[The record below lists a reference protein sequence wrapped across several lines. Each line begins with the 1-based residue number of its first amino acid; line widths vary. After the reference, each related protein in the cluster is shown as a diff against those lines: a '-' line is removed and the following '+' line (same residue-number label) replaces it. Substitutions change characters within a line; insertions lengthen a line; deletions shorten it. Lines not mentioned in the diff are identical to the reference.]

1 MPKRVTFIHA
11 ADLHLGAPFRGL
23 RALSDTWADR
33 LLRAIPE
40 SYDRVIEAALDN
52 DVDFVVMP
60 GDIFDS
66 ARASFG
72 DYVHFFEGL
81 RRLDEAGIPAYL
93 CTGNHDPFTSWKQDF
108 FAFPPNTF
116 MFSADKPSFEVYER
130 DGEPL
135 VLLGGRGYYNQTWP
149 FDRDIAEGVTRAAA
163 EEATGIASAPF
174 AVGVLHTGLNLDN
187 TKAPTD
193 PAKLMR
199 AGMDYWA
206 LGHIHKRYAVPED
219 NPTLV
224 FSGCIQG
231 RDINETGER
240 GVCKVTLAQ
249 GAPNEIEF
257 IPTASVVWQKMRVD
271 ATDCASIAEVGEKIM
286 RELFRE
292 NGHSHCEEMCVRI
305 ELVGKTALHRFLES
319 PAVLADLRKSINDA
333 YAFFFCDALIDR
345 TEMPIDKEALANE
358 GLFPAALLQVA
369 QAQRAN
375 AEEAFGYVQ
384 DEFMK
389 RNLTVSRDV
398 ERSLETLSSEAENL
412 VLDLLGQSE
421 ARS

>member
-23 RALSDTWADR
+23 RALSDAWADR

-52 DVDFVVMP
+52 EVDFVVMP

-66 ARASFG
+66 ARASYA
-72 DYVHFFEGL
+72 DYLHFFEGL
-81 RRLDEAGIPAYL
+81 RRLEKAGIPAYL
-93 CTGNHDPFTSWKQDF
+93 CTGNHDPYTSWKQDF
-108 FAFPPNTF
+108 FAFPSNTI
-116 MFSADKPSFEVYER
+116 MFPADKPGFAVYER

-149 FDRDIAEGVTRAAA
+149 FDRDIAEGITRTAA
-163 EEATGIASAPF
+163 EEATGAQEAPF
-174 AVGVLHTGLNLDN
+174 AVGVLHTGLDLDR

-193 PAKLMR
+193 PAALMR

-206 LGHIHKRYAVPED
+206 LGHIHKRYFYPES

-240 GVCKVTLAQ
+240 GVCKVTLTE
-249 GAPNEIEF
+249 GAPNSIEF
-257 IPTASVVWQKMRVD
+257 IPTASVVWQKMRIDVS
-271 ATDCASIAEVGEKIM
+271 DCVSIGEISEKIM

-292 NGHSHCEEMCVRI
+292 NGQSRCEEMCVRI
-305 ELVGKTALHRFLES
+305 ELVGKTVLHKLLETPS
-319 PAVLADLRKSINDA
+319 VLADLRKGINDS

-345 TEMPIDKEALANE
+345 TELPIDKEALAGE
-358 GLFPAALLQVA
+358 GLFPAVLLQVS
-369 QAQRAN
+369 QAQKADS
-375 AEEAFGYVQ
+375 EEMFGYVQ
-384 DEFMK
+384 DEFLK
-389 RNLTVSRDV
+389 RNLTVSRGV
-398 ERSLETLSSEAENL
+398 ERSLARLAEEAENL

-421 ARS
+421 VR

>member
-23 RALSDTWADR
+23 RALSDAWADR
-33 LLRAIPE
+33 LLTAIPE
-40 SYDRVIEAALDN
+40 SYDRVIEAALEN
-52 DVDFVVMP
+52 GVDFVVMA

-66 ARASFG
+66 ARASYG
-72 DYVHFFEGL
+72 DYLHFFQGL
-81 RRLDEAGIPAYL
+81 HRLDEAGIPVYL

-116 MFSADKPSFEVYER
+116 MFSADKPSFETFER

-149 FDRDIAEGVTRAAA
+149 FDQDIAEGVNRSAA
-163 EEATGIASAPF
+163 EEATGAADAPF
-174 AVGVLHTGLNLDN
+174 AVGVLHTGLNLDH

-193 PAKLMR
+193 PSALMR
-199 AGMDYWA
+199 TGMDYWA
-206 LGHIHKRYAVPED
+206 LGHIHKRYTFPDD
-219 NPTLV
+219 NPRLV

-240 GVCKVTLAQ
+240 GVFKVTLTEN
-249 GAPNEIEF
+249 APNQLEF
-257 IPTASVVWQKMRVD
+257 IPTASVVWQRMHVD
-271 ATDCASIAEVGEKIM
+271 VADCASIAEVSEKIM

-292 NGHSHCEEMCVRI
+292 NGNSHCEEMCMRI
-305 ELVGKTALHRFLES
+305 ELTGKTQLHKFLEAPS
-319 PAVLADLRKSINDA
+319 VLADLRKNINDS

-345 TEMPIDKEALANE
+345 TELPLDKEALAGE
-358 GLFPAALLQVA
+358 GLFPAVLLQVA
-369 QAQRAN
+369 CSQREN
-375 AEEAFGYVQ
+375 EEETLAYLQ
-384 DEFMK
+384 DEFLK
-389 RNLTVSRDV
+389 KNLTVSRSV
-398 ERSLETLSSEAENL
+398 ERSLGKLAGEAENL

-421 ARS
+421 AR

>member
-33 LLRAIPE
+33 LLSAIPE
-40 SYDRVIEAALDN
+40 SYDRVIEAAVEN
-52 DVDFVVMP
+52 NVDFVVIA

-66 ARASFG
+66 ARASYA
-72 DYVHFFEGL
+72 DYLHFFDGL
-81 RRLDEAGIPAYL
+81 HVLDRAGIPAYL

-149 FDRDIAEGVTRAAA
+149 FDRDIAEGVNRAAA
-163 EEATGIASAPF
+163 EEATKAAAAPF

-193 PAKLMR
+193 PTALMR
-199 AGMDYWA
+199 TGMDYWA
-206 LGHIHKRYAVPED
+206 LGHIHKRYLYPED
-219 NPTLV
+219 NPMLV

-231 RDINETGER
+231 RDVNETGER
-240 GVCKVTLAQ
+240 GVFKVTLTE
-249 GAPNEIEF
+249 GAPNQLEF

-271 ATDCASIAEVGEKIM
+271 VEDCASIAEVNEKIM
-286 RELFRE
+286 RELFRV
-292 NGHSHCEEMCVRI
+292 NGKSHCEEMCVRI
-305 ELVGKTALHRFLES
+305 ELVGKTQLHRFLES
-319 PAVLADLRKSINDA
+319 PSVLADLRKSINDS
-333 YAFFFCDALIDR
+333 YAFFFCDTLTDR
-345 TEMPIDKEALANE
+345 TEMPIDKKALAGE
-358 GLFPAALLQVA
+358 GLFPAVLMQVA
-369 QAQRAN
+369 HSQKEN
-375 AEEAFGYVQ
+375 AEESLLYLQ

-389 RNLTVSRDV
+389 KNLTVPRSV
-398 ERSLETLSSEAENL
+398 ERSLDKLADEAENL
-412 VLDLLGQSE
+412 VLDLLGQGE
-421 ARS
+421 VR